1 MLALGH
7 EVFDADGARFVRD
20 RRLPDIWEANRI
32 TAVTAASDEAI
43 ECVLAR
49 AEREYADFG
58 HRRFDVDFTTP
69 PAFEARLALDGYRA
83 REFLVMVLDGDWQGR
98 AAAADVRPCAEA
110 SAWAAFDAL
119 KRDDWRE
126 SARRLGLQEGSVGGQ
141 IVDSHRRRCPPARYW
156 LAWIAGEPRGFLSS
170 WEGTAGVG
178 QVEDLYVHPDARGRG
193 LAVALIHHGVEDCRR
208 TGAGPIVLV
217 ADADDTP
224 RLAYARMGFRPVA
237 VTRAYLRHVPAP
249 ASSAR

>member
-1 MLALGH
+1 
-7 EVFDADGARFVRD
+7 VRD

-43 ECVLAR
+43 DRVLAR

-126 SARRLGLQEGSVGGQ
+126 SARRLGLQEGGVGGQ
-141 IVDSHRRRCPPARYW
+141 MVDGHRRRCPPARYW
-156 LAWIAGEPRGFLSS
+156 LAWSGGEPRGFLSS
-170 WEGTAGVG
+170 WEGPDGIG
-178 QVEDLYVHPDARGRG
+178 QVEDLYVHPDVRGRG
-193 LAVALIHHGVEDCRR
+193 LAAALLRHGVVDCRR
-208 TGAGPIVLV
+208 NGASSIVIV

-249 ASSAR
+249 GSSTR